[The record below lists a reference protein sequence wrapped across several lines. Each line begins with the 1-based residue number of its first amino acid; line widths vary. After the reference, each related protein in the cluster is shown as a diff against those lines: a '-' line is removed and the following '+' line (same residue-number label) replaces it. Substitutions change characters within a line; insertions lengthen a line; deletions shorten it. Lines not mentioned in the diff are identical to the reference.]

1 MRRDFRISFLIV
13 KELLGGLSD
22 EEQRELSMWKE
33 SHNPL
38 YERLHKPENAG
49 EHAARLSRFPADEA
63 WAAMERRIRRA
74 ERRRHAAKAA
84 AVILPVFLLAGLC
97 MAIFDGTKTVP
108 DTLYAEV
115 VTMRGEEKSVVL
127 PDGSRV
133 RLNSMSRLTYPESFS
148 DSERRVSLEGEALFD
163 VISSDV
169 PFLVSTPEMEIEVLG
184 TLFDVSAY
192 AGDATRTVLVEG
204 SVRVSC
210 PEGTDCILSPG
221 QMASLSEAEGLKVE
235 RVETDFH
242 TSWTRGRIYFRDE
255 RLEDIMTVL
264 SRWYDFEVEYSD
276 DSVKDLRFGC
286 SVNRYDRIDPFID
299 LLVKTGRISVNRKD
313 NHYLF
318 TNN

>member
-22 EEQRELSMWKE
+22 KEQRELSMWKE

-63 WAAMERRIRRA
+63 
-74 ERRRHAAKAA
+74 KAA
-84 AVILPVFLLAGLC
+84 AVILPVLLLAGLC
-97 MAIFDGTKTVP
+97 IALFDGTKPVP
-108 DTLYAEV
+108 DTLYTEV
-115 VTMRGEEKSVVL
+115 VTMRGEENSIVL

-192 AGDATRTVLVEG
+192 AGDATRAVLVEG
-204 SVRVSC
+204 SVRVSH
-210 PEGTDCILSPG
+210 PG
-221 QMASLSEAEGLKVE
+221 V
-235 RVETDFH
+235 R
-242 TSWTRGRIYFRDE
+242 
-255 RLEDIMTVL
+255 
-264 SRWYDFEVEYSD
+264 YDFQ
-276 DSVKDLRFGC
+276 
-286 SVNRYDRIDPFID
+286 
-299 LLVKTGRISVNRKD
+299 
-313 NHYLF
+313 
-318 TNN
+318 